1 MESNPGARLPER
13 IAYLGRLVGD
23 VLKLHASPGTFE
35 RVEHIRGLTRR
46 SRSAPSADLDAEI
59 DATLSELSP
68 SEVVEVIRAFGLYF
82 SVVNLAE
89 QMQREHRRRERLL
102 HGERPLPASLD
113 AFEGAGPRLEELLA
127 QIEISLVFTAH
138 PTEIQRRTTIEK
150 VEAIANLLRDLDQRI
165 NTADELRSIERELLA
180 QIVLL
185 WQSNELYLTPPTV
198 HDEIRNLIAWFRET
212 LVEEGVLFYDHL
224 QERIGDGAPIPT
236 LFRFGSWVGSDRD
249 GNPNVTPEA
258 TLDAAEQMRAFILSH
273 YLSSV
278 EVLQARL
285 SQDVVRGHVDPEL
298 LESLASDERE
308 LPDVRYAIGPR
319 QVAEPYRQ
327 KLAFV
332 HRRLRLTM
340 SDAPGGYAGPE
351 HLLRE
356 LRAVLRSVCE
366 RSGRAVAEPLVL
378 LIRKIETFGFY
389 LCSLEWR
396 DHRDRIVSKSA
407 DVILSLAA
415 IAAIRRKRGPQA
427 ATSLIVSN
435 TENASDI
442 LALLAHAR
450 EAGAFDAG
458 PMQVVPLFE
467 SIASLRG
474 AASVCDDL
482 LSTPEFCRH
491 VESCGGIFEVML
503 GYSDSNKAG
512 GIVTSSWEIFRAQ
525 SAIAD
530 VAQRKGVAF
539 RFFHGRGGSPGRGAI
554 DPRAAVSVQPPQ
566 ALNGRFKVTE
576 QGEVIAS
583 RYGLRALARRTL
595 EMWFTSVYESLA
607 EPPVNPKQ
615 EWLAELDGFSARAYD
630 AYLALV
636 EAPGF
641 LRFFERCTPVGE
653 IAELQIGSRPARRRE
668 TTGLND
674 LRAIPW
680 SFAWTQTRAVVPA
693 WYGFGSASGAAS
705 LDLLRAIFAEFP
717 FFRALV
723 TNVER
728 TLATIDLAIFER
740 YANYLVEDDALRLR
754 FTALIREEYERSVA
768 AVLAITSSDE
778 LLAGDPV
785 LARSIALRNPYV
797 DPISLLQVRLLRD
810 HRAAAEPDP
819 AIVDAI
825 RLSINGI
832 AAGLRVSG

>member
-1 MESNPGARLPER
+1 MESAPGARLPER
-13 IAYLGRLVGD
+13 IAYLGRLVGE
-23 VLKLHASPGTFE
+23 VLKEHAGPRTFE
-35 RVEHIRGLTRR
+35 RVERIRGLTRR
-46 SRSAPSADLDAEI
+46 SRSAPSPEIDVEI
-59 DATLSELSP
+59 DATLNELDR
-68 SEVVEVIRAFGLYF
+68 SEVVEVIRAFALYF

-102 HGERPLPASLD
+102 HGEPPLPASLD
-113 AFEGAGPRLEELLA
+113 AFDASGPRVEELVA
-127 QIEISLVFTAH
+127 RIEISLVFTAH

-150 VEAIANLLRDLDQRI
+150 LEAIADLLRDLDERI
-165 NTADELRSIERELLA
+165 NTADELQSIERELRA

-198 HDEIRNLIAWFRET
+198 HDEIRNLVAWFRET
-212 LVEEGVLFYDHL
+212 LVDENALFYERL
-224 QERIGDGAPIPT
+224 QERTGEGAQIPA

-249 GNPNVTPEA
+249 GNPNVTPE
-258 TLDAAEQMRAFILSH
+258 TTVDAAEQMRAFILSR
-273 YLSSV
+273 YLSNV
-278 EVLQARL
+278 EALQARL
-285 SQDVVRGHVDPEL
+285 SQDVGRGHVDPEL
-298 LESLASDERE
+298 LESLANDERE
-308 LPDVRYAIGPR
+308 LPDVRYTIGPR
-319 QVAEPYRQ
+319 QVAEPYRR

-340 SDAPGGYAGPE
+340 NDAPGGYAAPE
-351 HLLRE
+351 QLLRE
-356 LRAVLRSVCE
+356 LRLVLRSVGDS
-366 RSGRAVAEPLVL
+366 SGQAVAEPLML
-378 LIRKIETFGFY
+378 LIRKIETFGFH

-396 DHRDRIVSKSA
+396 DHRDRIVAKSA

-415 IAAIRRKRGPQA
+415 IATIRRRRGPQA

-435 TENASDI
+435 TERASD
-442 LALLAHAR
+442 LLTLLAHAR

-458 PMQVVPLFE
+458 PMQIVPLFE
-467 SIASLRG
+467 SIDSLRG
-474 AASVCDDL
+474 AAAVCDDL
-482 LSTPEFCRH
+482 LGMPEFRRH
-491 VESCGGIFEVML
+491 IESCNGIFEVML

-512 GIVTSSWEIFRAQ
+512 GVVTSAWEIFQAQ

-530 VAQRKGVAF
+530 VAHKHGVAL

-554 DPRAAVSVQPPQ
+554 DPRAAVGVQPPR

-576 QGEVIAS
+576 QGEVITS
-583 RYGLRALARRTL
+583 RYGLRSLARRTF
-595 EMWFTSVYESLA
+595 EMWFTSVFESIA
-607 EPPVNPKQ
+607 ESAPEPKT
-615 EWLAELDGFSARAYD
+615 EWLREMDAASGRAYA

-641 LRFFERCTPVGE
+641 LRFFEQCTPVGE

-668 TTGLND
+668 TASLAD

-680 SFAWTQTRAVVPA
+680 SFAWTQTRAVLPA
-693 WYGFGSASGAAS
+693 WYGFGSAMAAS
-705 LDLLRAIFAEFP
+705 PIDLLQEMFDEFP
-717 FFRALV
+717 FVRALV

-728 TLATIDLAIFER
+728 TLATVDLAIFER
-740 YANYLVEDDALRLR
+740 YANNLVEDEALRVQ
-754 FTALIREEYERSVA
+754 FTRLIREEYARSVD
-768 AVLAITSSDE
+768 AVLAITSHAE

-810 HRAAAEPDP
+810 HRAATEPDR
-819 AIVDAI
+819 AVVNAI
-825 RLSINGI
+825 RRTINGI

>member
-1 MESNPGARLPER
+1 MESNPGTRLRQR

-23 VLKLHASPGTFE
+23 VLKEHASPGTFE
-35 RVEHIRGLTRR
+35 RVERVRGLTRR
-46 SRSAPSADLDAEI
+46 SRSAPSPDLDAEI
-59 DATLSELSP
+59 DATLNEIGRSDA
-68 SEVVEVIRAFGLYF
+68 VEVIRAFALYF

-102 HGERPLPASLD
+102 RDEQPLPASLD
-113 AFEGAGPRLEELLA
+113 AFEGAGPRLEDLLA
-127 QIEISLVFTAH
+127 RIEISLVFTAH
-138 PTEIQRRTTIEK
+138 PTEVQRRTTIEK
-150 VEAIANLLRDLDQRI
+150 VEAIASLLRDFDERI
-165 NTADELRSIERELLA
+165 STADELKSIERELRA

-212 LVEEGVLFYDHL
+212 LVEESALFYQRL
-224 QERIGDGAPIPT
+224 QERIGDGVRIPA

-249 GNPNVTPEA
+249 GNSTVTPA
-258 TLDAAEQMRAFILSH
+258 TTLDAAEQMRTFILNH
-273 YLSSV
+273 YISDV
-278 EVLQARL
+278 ESLQARL
-285 SQDVVRGHVDPEL
+285 SQDAVRGQVPAEL
-298 LESLASDERE
+298 VESLANDERE

-319 QVAEPYRQ
+319 QVAEPYRR

-332 HRRLRLTM
+332 HRRLRLTA

-351 HLLRE
+351 QLLCE
-356 LRAVLRSVCE
+356 LRLLLRSVDAS
-366 RSGRAVAEPLVL
+366 SGRAVAEPLVR
-378 LIRKIETFGFY
+378 LIAKIETFGFH

-396 DHRDRIVSKSA
+396 DHRDRVVAKSA

-415 IAAIRRKRGPQA
+415 IGAIRRRRGPQA
-427 ATSLIVSN
+427 ASTLILAN
-435 TENASDI
+435 TESASDI
-442 LALLAHAR
+442 LTLLAHAR
-450 EAGAFDAG
+450 EAGALDAG

-467 SIASLRG
+467 SIASLRS

-482 LSTPEFCRH
+482 LGEPEFRRH

-503 GYSDSNKAG
+503 GYSDSNKVG
-512 GIVTSSWEIFRAQ
+512 GVVTSSWEIFRAQ

-530 VAQRKGVAF
+530 VAHRKEVGL

-554 DPRAAVSVQPPQ
+554 DPRAAVGVQPPR
-566 ALNGRFKVTE
+566 ALNGRFKITE
-576 QGEVIAS
+576 QGEVITS
-583 RYGLRALARRTL
+583 RYGLRSLARRTF
-595 EMWFTSVYESLA
+595 EMWFTSVYESLSESTTEPKPEWIA
-607 EPPVNPKQ
+607 EMG
-615 EWLAELDGFSARAYD
+615 AFSTRAYE

-636 EAPGF
+636 QAPGF

-653 IAELQIGSRPARRRE
+653 IAELQISSRPARRRE
-668 TTGLND
+668 TEGLDD

-680 SFAWTQTRAVVPA
+680 SFAWTQTRAVIPA
-693 WYGFGSASGAAS
+693 WYGFGSAAAAAS
-705 LDLLRAIFAEFP
+705 IDLLRAMFAGFS

-723 TNVER
+723 TNVDR
-728 TLATIDLAIFER
+728 ALATVDLAMFDR
-740 YANYLVEDDALRLR
+740 YANYLVEDDSLRLF
-754 FTALIREEYERSVA
+754 FTQRIREEYERSVA
-768 AVLAITSSDE
+768 SVLAITSHDE

-810 HRAAAEPDP
+810 RRTAADHDSA
-819 AIVDAI
+819 VMDAI